1 MPQLDIAVF
10 APQIFWLA
18 VVFAALYI
26 FMSRSAA
33 PKIADVLKK
42 RQDTISDDLAEAEKL
57 QARAEEARLAYEK
70 SQEDAR
76 NNAAALVLKKR
87 EELKAEAEATYQ
99 KLSAD
104 LAVKADEAQAKID
117 AAKKKALAE
126 VRDVASDVCA
136 DIVSQISGLKLDS
149 KVVSKAVGSKMTKG
163 ES

>member
-18 VVFAALYI
+18 VVFAVLYI

-57 QARAEEARLAYEK
+57 QASAEEARVAYEK

-87 EELKAEAEATYQ
+87 EELKAEAEAAYQ
-99 KLSAD
+99 KLSAE
-104 LAVKADEAQAKID
+104 LTTKADEAQARID
-117 AAKKKALAE
+117 AAKQKALAE
-126 VRDVASDVCA
+126 VRDVATDVCS
-136 DIVSQISGLKLDS
+136 DIVSQISGLKLEN
-149 KVVSKAVGSKMTKG
+149 KVVSKAVDSKMTKG